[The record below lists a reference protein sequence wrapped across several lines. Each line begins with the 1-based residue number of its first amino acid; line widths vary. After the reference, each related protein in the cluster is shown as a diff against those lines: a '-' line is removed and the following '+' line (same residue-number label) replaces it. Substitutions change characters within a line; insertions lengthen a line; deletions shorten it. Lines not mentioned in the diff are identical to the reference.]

1 MSRSPRSP
9 IVAGNWKMNLDRAS
23 ARQLAAAVVAGR
35 GAVGMVE
42 IVLCP
47 PAVYLETVGATIAGS
62 GVALGAQNVHAMPGG
77 AYTGEVA
84 DSMLLDLGCRFVILG
99 HSERR
104 ALCGENDALVNA
116 KTKASLGDGLVPIV
130 CVGET
135 LEEREEGRTA
145 DVVTTQVRGSLAG
158 IPPAALARV
167 VVAYEPVW
175 AIGTGK
181 VATPAQAQEV
191 HALVRRLLGGLADAP
206 TAAGIRILYGGSV
219 KPDNAAALAAQAD
232 IDGALVGG
240 ASLKAADF
248 LAIAQAFARH

>member
-35 GAVGMVE
+35 GAVGTVE

-62 GVALGAQNVHAMPGG
+62 DVALGAQNVHAMPGG

-158 IPPAALARV
+158 IPPAELARV

-191 HALVRRLLGGLADAP
+191 HALIRGLLGKLASP
-206 TAAGIRILYGGSV
+206 EIAARVRIQYGGSV
-219 KPDNAAALAAQAD
+219 KPDNAADLARQPD

-240 ASLKAADF
+240 ASLKADDF
-248 LAIAQAFARH
+248 LGIARAFA